1 MENLHKKE
9 SEKIDMNQNA
19 YLLSLNFHERLYLS
33 NSGQHTILNLHN
45 NHINNK
51 NTHQLANRLPSL
63 SSAHYQQENTKKL
76 VSFMPQPQP
85 QPKMQIPQ
93 QQRPW
98 ESLQPQQQHFRY
110 TDPIRS
116 YTQIDQIKERILA
129 ENKVNLE
136 HALQN
141 QQQNKPQQQLAPK
154 MNPNEVTS
162 FISYK
167 IYINKLMSIKFF
179 KKLNLGPTES

>member
-1 MENLHKKE
+1 MENLNKKE
-9 SEKIDMNQNA
+9 SEKFDMNQNA

-45 NHINNK
+45 NHLNNK
-51 NTHQLANRLPSL
+51 NTHQLTNQTASP
-63 SSAHYQQENTKKL
+63 SSAYHQQENTKKL

-85 QPKMQIPQ
+85 KMQTLQ

-98 ESLQPQQQHFRY
+98 ESLQPQPQNFRY

-136 HALQN
+136 QALQN
-141 QQQNKPQQQLAPK
+141 QQQKPQQQLAPK
-154 MNPNEVTS
+154 MNPNEVN
-162 FISYK
+162 Y
-167 IYINKLMSIKFF
+167 
-179 KKLNLGPTES
+179 